1 MEGASYQRFPKV
13 KIRELK
19 DDYAKF
25 ELRETDASMAN
36 ALRRVM
42 IAEVPT
48 IAIDLVEIEV
58 NSSVLNDE
66 FIAHRLGLIPLTSER
81 AMSMRFSRDCDACD
95 GDGQCEFCSVEFHLR
110 AKCINDQTLDVTS
123 KDLYSSDHTVVP
135 VDFSDSGAGYEN
147 PDDQRGI
154 TIVKLRKGQE
164 LRLRAIARKGIGKD
178 HAKWSPAATV
188 TFMYEPEIHINEE
201 MMETLS
207 LEEKTSVVESSPT
220 KVFALNPQTHQ
231 VEVVDPEAYT
241 YDDEVLKKVEAMGK
255 PGLVEIYAKEDSFI
269 FTVESTGA
277 IKASQLVINAI
288 DVLKQKLDAVRLLE
302 DTVEADD
309 QFGELGAHMRGG
321 HLEGGIGECL
331 VPISRIRDIPNLVT
345 DHGGYRKTWKNSRI
359 AKLHECLDITAKQ
372 PYNGAV
378 NIRFN
383 SPDTDKGERTLP
395 EYQEPFFIQRI
406 KNRRQGIRAKRSDT
420 S

>member
-1 MEGASYQRFPKV
+1 MEGISYQRFPKV

-25 ELRETDASMAN
+25 ELRDTDASMAN

-42 IAEVPT
+42 ISEVPT

-110 AKCINDQTLDVTS
+110 AKCISDQTLDVTS

-135 VDFSDSGAGYEN
+135 VDFTDNAGY
-147 PDDQRGI
+147 DS
-154 TIVKLRKGQE
+154 T
-164 LRLRAIARKGIGKD
+164 
-178 HAKWSPAATV
+178 
-188 TFMYEPEIHINEE
+188 EPSL
-201 MMETLS
+201 T
-207 LEEKTSVVESSPT
+207 LEEKLSFVESSPT
-220 KVFALNPQTHQ
+220 KVFDIDPNTQQ
-231 VEVVDPEAYT
+231 VVVVDPEAYT
-241 YDDEVLKKVEAMGK
+241 YDDEVLKKAEAMGK

-277 IKASQLVINAI
+277 IKASQLVLNAI
-288 DVLKQKLDAVRLLE
+288 EILKQKLDAVRLSE

-309 QFGELGAHMRGG
+309 QFGELGAHIGG
-321 HLEGGIGECL
+321 
-331 VPISRIRDIPNLVT
+331 
-345 DHGGYRKTWKNSRI
+345 
-359 AKLHECLDITAKQ
+359 
-372 PYNGAV
+372 
-378 NIRFN
+378 
-383 SPDTDKGERTLP
+383 
-395 EYQEPFFIQRI
+395 
-406 KNRRQGIRAKRSDT
+406 
-420 S
+420 

>member
-1 MEGASYQRFPKV
+1 MEGVSYQRFPKI
-13 KIRELK
+13 KIREVK
-19 DDYAKF
+19 DDYLKF
-25 ELRETDASMAN
+25 ELRDTDVSMAN

-110 AKCINDQTLDVTS
+110 AKCLTDHTLDVTS

-135 VDFSDSGAGYEN
+135 VDFSDSSGFDSSE
-147 PDDQRGI
+147 QRGI
-154 TIVKLRKGQE
+154 IIVKLRRGQE

-188 TFMYEPEIHINEE
+188 TFMYEPEIHINEDL
-201 MMETLS
+201 METLT
-207 LEEKTSVVESSPT
+207 LEEKQAWVESSPT
-220 KVFALNPQTHQ
+220 RVFDIDPNTQQ
-231 VEVVDPEAYT
+231 VIVVDAEAYT
-241 YDDEVLKKVEAMGK
+241 YDDEVIKKAESMGK
-255 PGLVEIYAKEDSFI
+255 PGLVDIRAKEDSFI

-277 IKASQLVINAI
+277 IKASQLLMNAI
-288 DVLKQKLDAVRLLE
+288 EVLKQKLDAVRLSE

-321 HLEGGIGECL
+321 
-331 VPISRIRDIPNLVT
+331 
-345 DHGGYRKTWKNSRI
+345 
-359 AKLHECLDITAKQ
+359 
-372 PYNGAV
+372 
-378 NIRFN
+378 
-383 SPDTDKGERTLP
+383 
-395 EYQEPFFIQRI
+395 
-406 KNRRQGIRAKRSDT
+406 
-420 S
+420 

>member
-1 MEGASYQRFPKV
+1 MEGVSYQRFPKV

-25 ELRETDASMAN
+25 ELRDTDASMAN

-110 AKCINDQTLDVTS
+110 AKCMTDQTLDVTS

-135 VDFSDSGAGYEN
+135 VDFTDSAGYDSSE
-147 PDDQRGI
+147 QRGI
-154 TIVKLRKGQE
+154 IIVKLRRGQE

-188 TFMYEPEIHINEE
+188 TFMYEPEIHINED
-201 MMETLS
+201 MMETLT
-207 LEEKTSVVESSPT
+207 LEEKQSFVESSPT
-220 KVFALNPQTHQ
+220 RVFDIDPNTQQ
-231 VEVVDPEAYT
+231 VVVVDPEAYT
-241 YDDEVLKKVEAMGK
+241 YDDEVLKKAEAMGK

-277 IKASQLVINAI
+277 IKASQLVLNAI
-288 DVLKQKLDAVRLLE
+288 EVLKQKLDAVRLSE

-321 HLEGGIGECL
+321 
-331 VPISRIRDIPNLVT
+331 
-345 DHGGYRKTWKNSRI
+345 
-359 AKLHECLDITAKQ
+359 
-372 PYNGAV
+372 
-378 NIRFN
+378 
-383 SPDTDKGERTLP
+383 
-395 EYQEPFFIQRI
+395 
-406 KNRRQGIRAKRSDT
+406 
-420 S
+420 

>member
-1 MEGASYQRFPKV
+1 MEGASYQRFPRV

-25 ELRETDASMAN
+25 ELHDTDASMAN

-66 FIAHRLGLIPLTSER
+66 FIAHRLGLIPLTSQR

-110 AKCINDQTLDVTS
+110 AKCISDQTLDVTS

-135 VDFSDSGAGYEN
+135 VDFTDSAGYESSE
-147 PDDQRGI
+147 QRGI
-154 TIVKLRKGQE
+154 IIVKLRRGQE

-188 TFMYEPEIHINEE
+188 TFMYEPEIHINED
-201 MMETLS
+201 MMDTLT
-207 LEEKTSVVESSPT
+207 LEEKQSFVDSSPT
-220 KVFALNPQTHQ
+220 RVFDIDPNTQQ
-231 VEVVDPEAYT
+231 VVVVDPEAYT
-241 YDDEVLKKVEAMGK
+241 YDDEVLKKAEAMGK

-269 FTVESTGA
+269 FTIESTGA
-277 IKASQLVINAI
+277 VKAFQLVLNAI
-288 DVLKQKLDAVRLLE
+288 EILKQKLDAVRLSE

-321 HLEGGIGECL
+321 
-331 VPISRIRDIPNLVT
+331 
-345 DHGGYRKTWKNSRI
+345 
-359 AKLHECLDITAKQ
+359 
-372 PYNGAV
+372 
-378 NIRFN
+378 
-383 SPDTDKGERTLP
+383 
-395 EYQEPFFIQRI
+395 
-406 KNRRQGIRAKRSDT
+406 
-420 S
+420 